1 MTDITNM
8 QTNIETHSLH
18 VVVTL
23 GYWGKGTTLQEAAKA
38 CFKAGSGRREK
49 AVVYRYDGPPDDL
62 KQVAVDSH
70 GSIEYPQTCESTQ
83 IYGLRPGMP
92 RVTLGHLMR

>member
-1 MTDITNM
+1 MKTN
-8 QTNIETHSLH
+8 TETHSLH

-23 GYWGKGTTLQEAAKA
+23 GFWGKGTTLQEAAKA

-49 AVVYRYDGPPDDL
+49 AVVYRYDGPQDDL
-62 KQVAVDSH
+62 KQVGVDRY

-83 IYGLRPGMP
+83 LYGLRPGMP
-92 RVTLGHLMR
+92 CVSLGQLMR